1 MMTRIASSAFLLVL
15 VGSMSMLL
23 SAVSV
28 SAQTVSEGDCICR
41 EGIIMDRFCID
52 RGTLLDNSRVKTLVG
67 PDQHSMHCLLDV
79 SLCVNSGFTV
89 LGDPDVPGGKYS
101 VAAQFDDAGSDLV
114 FDFAAERGRSSSCN
128 DCTGEL
134 GDFTRGFRAAV
145 VGIVED
151 VGIPNS
157 PDPLE
162 RAPSIKVTSVIESS
176 DGCARFTCP
185 TVAAPTLASPTST
198 SIPPPSPVPVP
209 KEPMSSPDLD
219 QTSQVDKVVNC
230 NEFQSVVTL
239 NESPLV
245 TLEFVVNVPNTNS
258 NYEFKNEEVAAGGV
272 MSALL
277 SYDGEGYVALAS
289 STDDFMPNSEAIIC
303 LPDDDVPV
311 SKYFLGERSQAAVL
325 PVENSAQT
333 LLNTEIIQADGKTKC
348 LFRKLLNE
356 DGEISIDPNGSN
368 TFIWAVGASNSLS
381 YHRARGVVSIPF
393 EQCTLQGVSEV
404 MALSQGGA
412 YDQYWKAHGILMALA
427 WGFFAP
433 VAIVSAIC
441 RRLIPGEGVWFRIHR
456 AANALC
462 CILTI
467 AGFGVAV
474 AAYSGA
480 GIPHFSGTHQRIGVT
495 IFIIVLLQVLN
506 GMLRPHIPKPTSD
519 DVEKGSKT
527 DSDEEEEL
535 SYEKKSFKASV
546 VNFSLRRS
554 RAHTPKTEKTVSRF
568 TWEIVHRSIGLALL
582 GMGLYNG
589 YSGLMLYAMR
599 TGNASDYT
607 SVWWGWTGAILGFA
621 LLYSIYDRCAVK

>member
-1 MMTRIASSAFLLVL
+1 ML
-15 VGSMSMLL
+15 VGMGLVL

-41 EGIIMDRFCID
+41 EGIIMDRFCIN
-52 RGTLLDNSRVKTLVG
+52 RGTLLDNSRVQTLVG

-101 VAAQFDDAGSDLV
+101 VAAQFDDSGSDLV
-114 FDFAAERGRSSSCN
+114 FDFAAKRGRSSSCN

-145 VGIVED
+145 IGVVED
-151 VGIPNS
+151 VGNPNS
-157 PDPLE
+157 SDPLD
-162 RAPSIKVTSVIESS
+162 RAPSIKVTSVMETS
-176 DGCARFTCP
+176 DGCASFTCP
-185 TVAAPTLASPTST
+185 SVPAPTLAAPA
-198 SIPPPSPVPVP
+198 PPPSPVPTTSTE
-209 KEPMSSPDLD
+209 EPAPSPAS
-219 QTSQVDKVVNC
+219 TSQAKKVVNC
-230 NEFQSVVTL
+230 NELQSVVTL

-245 TLEFVVNVPNTNS
+245 TLEFVVNVPDTNS
-258 NYEFKNEEVAAGGV
+258 NYEFTDEEVAAGGV

-289 STDDFMPNSEAIIC
+289 STDGFMPNAEAILC
-303 LPDDDVPV
+303 LPDEDIPV
-311 SKYFLGERSQAAVL
+311 SKYFLGERSQTAVV
-325 PVENSAQT
+325 PVDDSAQT
-333 LLNTEIIQADGKTKC
+333 LLNTEIIQTDGKTKC

-356 DGEISIDPNGSN
+356 DGEIPINPNGSN
-368 TFIWAVGASNSLS
+368 TFIWAIGGSNSLS
-381 YHRARGVVSIPF
+381 YHRARGSVSIPF

-404 MALSQGGA
+404 VALSQGGA

-441 RRLIPGEGVWFRIHR
+441 RRLIPGEGVWFQIHR
-456 AANALC
+456 AANTLC

-467 AGFGVAV
+467 AGFGLAV
-474 AAYSGA
+474 AAYNGA
-480 GIPHFSGTHQRIGVT
+480 GIPHFSGTHQRIGVS
-495 IFIIVLLQVLN
+495 IFILVLLQVLN
-506 GMLRPHIPKPTSD
+506 GMLRPHIPTPTSD
-519 DVEKGSKT
+519 VEKSSKT
-527 DSDEEEEL
+527 DSDEEQDL
-535 SYEKKSFKASV
+535 SNENKSITASV

-554 RAHTPKTEKTVSRF
+554 RAHTPKTEKTAPRF
-568 TWEIVHRSIGLALL
+568 AWEIVHRSTGLALL

-589 YSGLMLYAMR
+589 YTGLMLYAMR

-607 SVWWGWTGAILGFA
+607 NVWWGWTGAILGFA
-621 LLYSIYDRCAVK
+621 LLYSIYDRCVAK